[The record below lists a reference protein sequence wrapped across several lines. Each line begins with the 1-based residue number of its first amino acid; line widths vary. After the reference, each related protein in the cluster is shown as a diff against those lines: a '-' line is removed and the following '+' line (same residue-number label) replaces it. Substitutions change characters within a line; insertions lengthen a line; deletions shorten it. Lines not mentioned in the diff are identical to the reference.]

1 MQPSDPLR
9 SPQVAP
15 TSGAAPERTTAAARL
30 ARIRVVLC
38 QTSHPGNIGA
48 AARALKTMGLRQ
60 LVLVAPQSYPHADAT
75 ARASGAIDVLDAAR
89 ICATLDE
96 ALAGCVLAIG
106 LSARHRELVGQVWP
120 AREAASEAIRHVTAG
135 DVALVFGTEMFGLTN
150 DEVSRCQ
157 ALAYI
162 PANPDYGSLNLAA
175 AVQVLAYEIRM
186 AAGLVGGYA
195 AVTYQPAAQ
204 DEIAGLHLHAAH
216 TMRDLGFFNPERP
229 RRLLPR
235 LRRLFSRTRLEHE
248 EVNILRGILASVDRA
263 LKRGRSGQG

>member
-1 MQPSDPLR
+1 MS
-9 SPQVAP
+9 A
-15 TSGAAPERTTAAARL
+15 EARL
-30 ARIRVVLC
+30 AHVRVVLC

-48 AARALKTMGLRQ
+48 AARALKTMGLAQ
-60 LVLVAPQSYPHADAT
+60 LVLVAPRSFPHPEAS
-75 ARASGAIDVLDAAR
+75 ARASGAVDVLEGAR
-89 ICATLDE
+89 VCATLDD

-106 LSARHRELVGQVWP
+106 LSARHRELVGQVWSARVAATQAMAQVP
-120 AREAASEAIRHVTAG
+120 AG
-135 DVALVFGTEMFGLTN
+135 PVALVFGTEMSGLTN

-162 PANPDYGSLNLAA
+162 PSNPDYGSLNLAA

-204 DEIAGLHLHAAH
+204 DEIAGLHSHAAR

-235 LRRLFSRTRLEHE
+235 LRRLFARTRLEHE
-248 EVNILRGILASVDRA
+248 EVNILRGILAAVDRA
-263 LKRGRSGQG
+263 LKRRDS

>member
-1 MQPSDPLR
+1 MPAVTNAES
-9 SPQVAP
+9 
-15 TSGAAPERTTAAARL
+15 RL
-30 ARIRVVLC
+30 GRIRIVLC

-48 AARALKTMGLRQ
+48 AARALKTMGLTQ
-60 LVLVAPQSYPHADAT
+60 LALVAPQRYPHPDAT
-75 ARASGAIDVLDAAR
+75 ARASGAVDVLEAAHV
-89 ICATLDE
+89 CATLDE

-106 LSARHRELVGQVWP
+106 LSARHRELVGQVWS
-120 AREAASEAIRHVTAG
+120 AREAATEAFRHGAAG
-135 DVALVFGTEMFGLTN
+135 DVAVVFGTEMFGLTN
-150 DEVSRCQ
+150 DEASRCQ

-162 PANPDYGSLNLAA
+162 PSNPDYGSLNLAA

-186 AAGLVGGYA
+186 AAGLAGGYA
-195 AVTYQPAAQ
+195 ALTYRPAAQ
-204 DEIAGLHLHAAH
+204 DEIAGLHSHAAR

-263 LKRGRSGQG
+263 LKRARSGSE

>member
-1 MQPSDPLR
+1 MPA
-9 SPQVAP
+9 V
-15 TSGAAPERTTAAARL
+15 TTAKGPL
-30 ARIRVVLC
+30 ARIRFVLC

-48 AARALKTMGLRQ
+48 VARALKTMGLAH
-60 LVLVAPQSYPHADAT
+60 LVLVAPQKYPHPDAI
-75 ARASGAIDVLDAAR
+75 ARASGAVDVLEEAR
-89 ICATLDE
+89 VCATLDE

-106 LSARHRELVGQVWP
+106 LSARHRELVGQAWS
-120 AREAASEAIRHVTAG
+120 AREAAIEAIRHASAG
-135 DVALVFGTEMFGLTN
+135 DVALVFGTETFGLTN
-150 DEVSRCQ
+150 DEASRCQ

-162 PANPDYGSLNLAA
+162 PSNPDYGSLNLAA

-195 AVTYQPAAQ
+195 ALTYRPAAQ
-204 DEIAGLHLHAAH
+204 DEIAGLHLHAAQ
-216 TMRDLGFFNPERP
+216 TMRELGFFNPDRP

-263 LKRGRSGQG
+263 LKRARSGRE

>member
-1 MQPSDPLR
+1 M
-9 SPQVAP
+9 
-15 TSGAAPERTTAAARL
+15 TAATLQL

-48 AARALKTMGLRQ
+48 AARALKTMGLTR
-60 LVLVAPQSYPHADAT
+60 LALVAPQKFPHPEAT
-75 ARASGAIDVLDAAR
+75 ARASGALDVLDAAR
-89 ICATLDE
+89 VYATLDE
-96 ALAGCVLAIG
+96 ALTGCVLAVG
-106 LSARHRELVGQVWP
+106 LSARHRELVGQVWS
-120 AREAASEAIRHVTAG
+120 AREAAIETIRHAAKG
-135 DVALVFGTEMFGLTN
+135 EVALVFGTEMSGLTN
-150 DEVSRCQ
+150 DEASRCQ
-157 ALAYI
+157 ALVYI

-195 AVTYQPAAQ
+195 AVTYRLAAQ
-204 DEIAGLHLHAAH
+204 DEIAGLHHHAAR

-263 LKRGRSGQG
+263 LKKARSGKE